1 MARADSN
8 SHCNAR
14 GPCGGASWLTDLL
27 RSGDFRKKGTEHGK
41 KCAKAILEAIKAGAR
56 DPQALWKYYTQHDL
70 PAKEAELRALGSA
83 DAEIAAFLKASI
95 KVTRDLLDKIG
106 RRARQETR
114 RLRP

>member
-1 MARADSN
+1 
-8 SHCNAR
+8 
-14 GPCGGASWLTDLL
+14 
-27 RSGDFRKKGTEHGK
+27 
-41 KCAKAILEAIKAGAR
+41 LEAIKAGAR